1 MAERE
6 QLRNAMGVQEGLGWD
21 KAESGSLV
29 AEPHTHR
36 PTEELEPYL
45 AKKMPLPK
53 DSEGKI
59 DYTSDAALKAA
70 RYDNTKKNMDSNF
83 WFEMT
88 GILRWVTTFSL
99 AGVAISVA
107 KGLGIGTVAAEGGFA
122 IGAVGA
128 AGATGVG
135 LPLLIAAGVAT
146 VGIIGLVLASQ
157 HSRKLAVEKMFDNHE
172 FNMHRQAELIGK
184 SVAREQENP
193 ERASDK
199 RWVDIAGASR
209 SARENWQNSVQSPR
223 SEAIGPA
230 V

>member
-6 QLRNAMGVQEGLGWD
+6 QLRNSMGVQEGLGWD
-21 KAESGSLV
+21 KAESSSLV
-29 AEPHTHR
+29 PEPHTYR
-36 PTEELEPYL
+36 PSEELEPYL

-53 DSEGKI
+53 DSDGKI

-70 RYDNTKKNMDSNF
+70 RYDNTKKNMASNF

-88 GILRWVTTFSL
+88 GILRWATTFSL
-99 AGVAISVA
+99 AGVAVLLG
-107 KGLGIGTVAAEGGFA
+107 KGLGIGFAAEAGFA
-122 IGAVGA
+122 MT
-128 AGATGVG
+128 AGGVG

-146 VGIIGLVLASQ
+146 VAIVGLVAASQ
-157 HSRKLAVEKMFDNHE
+157 HSRKLAVEKMFDTQE
-172 FNMHRQAELIGK
+172 FAMQRQAELIGK

-209 SARENWQNSVQSPR
+209 NMRENWQDSVQSQR
-223 SEAIGPA
+223 SEAVGPA

>member
-6 QLRNAMGVQEGLGWD
+6 QLRNSMGVQEGLGWD
-21 KAESGSLV
+21 KAETSSLV
-29 AEPHTHR
+29 GEPHTYR

-53 DSEGKI
+53 DSNGKI

-70 RYDNTKKNMDSNF
+70 RYDNTKKNMASNF

-99 AGVAISVA
+99 AGVALSVA
-107 KGLGIGTVAAEGGFA
+107 KGLGIGTVAAETGFA
-122 IGAVGA
+122 I
-128 AGATGVG
+128 GATGVG

-199 RWVDIAGASR
+199 RWVDIAGTAR
-209 SARENWQNSVQSPR
+209 NMRENWQDSVQSQR
-223 SEAIGPA
+223 SEAVGPA